1 MYPEKPNFIFFNIYR
16 NFVGTTKDF
25 DKLERIEKIEQ
36 IHRAKNR
43 LTALEKDI
51 TSELER
57 LHNRFLEEEE
67 EEKDDLED

>member
-1 MYPEKPNFIFFNIYR
+1 
-16 NFVGTTKDF
+16 
-25 DKLERIEKIEQ
+25 LERIEKIEQ
-36 IHRAKNR
+36 IRRAKNR

-67 EEKDDLED
+67 KGNV